1 MLVRTLDEIRGT
13 SREVF
18 AKNNN
23 WASARLLLK
32 DDNMGFSLHETTIF
46 ANTQTLI
53 WYKHHLEAVY
63 CIEGEGEVETLDD
76 GKVYPIHPGTMY
88 ALDNHDRHSLRA
100 FSRMR
105 LVCVFTPALAG
116 REVHLP
122 DGSYPL
128 AEESPCS
135 R

>member
-18 AKNNN
+18 AENNN

-53 WYKHHLEAVY
+53 WYKH
-63 CIEGEGEVETLDD
+63 
-76 GKVYPIHPGTMY
+76 
-88 ALDNHDRHSLRA
+88 
-100 FSRMR
+100 
-105 LVCVFTPALAG
+105 
-116 REVHLP
+116 
-122 DGSYPL
+122 
-128 AEESPCS
+128 
-135 R
+135 